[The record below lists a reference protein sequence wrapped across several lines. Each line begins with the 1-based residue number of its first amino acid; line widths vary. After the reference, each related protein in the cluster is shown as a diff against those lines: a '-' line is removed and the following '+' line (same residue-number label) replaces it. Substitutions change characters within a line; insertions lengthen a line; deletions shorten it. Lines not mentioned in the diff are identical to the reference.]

1 MQKFYNKLVEDFTPK
16 MIKSTTTTTIIPAAS
31 TTTTKEITG
40 SKYESIYISGDS
52 DDDELNKQVSTL
64 SLEDEIFEEL
74 EKVAHDEV
82 KLKEVLKNFDMIYNE
97 YKEPEPTPVLIKKNN
112 SMKKTLMKSKTCSI
126 IESKCVFKKESLTKK
141 CHNNLVDKKLD
152 LNVNKKIIVK
162 NSKEL
167 GQCKRPLS
175 RSRSVWEL
183 SNSKIPVKNVTSL
196 RRDFIAPINNRT
208 SKDDSF
214 LLQNNKN
221 RSLLAHQTKTTTTT
235 KPKQEYVIG
244 IVNKNKIK
252 TPETA
257 KIVLNKKST
266 VQQQKSKEVIRR
278 NNDGENINRL
288 SKKINNKIIPV
299 STASVTAAAAS
310 VVVVVNKTVVNK
322 TNSSSTWYQSDCSD
336 DSGHISN
343 ENDDNSNITVI
354 GRISEK
360 LLDKFEPE
368 KNAIGTKP
376 STSPLSSSSSSL
388 KTEVFLFN
396 YYFFF
401 CEILFT
407 LKNYFLFEFFFL
419 CKRCIDFNETWLMQY
434 LSIFLI
440 N

>member
-1 MQKFYNKLVEDFTPK
+1 MQKFYNKLIEDFTPK
-16 MIKSTTTTTIIPAAS
+16 MNKSTTTTTIIPEGELA
-31 TTTTKEITG
+31 TTTTPKELNR

-52 DDDELNKQVSTL
+52 DDDELKQVSTL

-97 YKEPEPTPVLIKKNN
+97 YKEPESNQQQSSSSSSSAVLIKKNN

-141 CHNNLVDKKLD
+141 CHNNLIDKKLD
-152 LNVNKKIIVK
+152 NKKIIVK
-162 NSKEL
+162 NKDL
-167 GQCKRPLS
+167 GQSIINKRPLS

-196 RRDFIAPINNRT
+196 RRDFIAPINNNRQT

-221 RSLLAHQTKTTTTT
+221 RILLAQQTKPTTTI

-266 VQQQKSKEVIRR
+266 IQKSKEVIRR
-278 NNDGENINRL
+278 NNDGENRL
-288 SKKINNKIIPV
+288 SKKINNKIIPTTNV
-299 STASVTAAAAS
+299 VAAAAAAT
-310 VVVVVNKTVVNK
+310 VVVVNKTVLNK

-368 KNAIGTKP
+368 KKLIGTKP
-376 STSPLSSSSSSL
+376 TTTSSSSSL
-388 KTEVFLFN
+388 ESEVFLFP
-396 YYFFF
+396 FF
-401 CEILFT
+401 CEIFIL
-407 LKNYFLFEFFFL
+407 
-419 CKRCIDFNETWLMQY
+419 
-434 LSIFLI
+434 LSF
-440 N
+440 